1 MKTFININALHSWF
15 FNRFFDEEIAYIK
28 SLDQRI
34 LFATDKA
41 QSILGISENLPINHT
56 GTLVSDINVISGIE
70 QNIISE
76 TKDVIMMEAW
86 SINNEPEMLFWIKK
100 ALLVNDQIFFVVEKH
115 INGDFSVK
123 NLLHKKFP
131 ETRVERNYSMHTPK
145 ITEQE
150 KAVLFLLINGLST
163 FEIAEILCVA
173 EGTIRGHI
181 YNKVTKKF
189 QLMGYEVISRGEVI
203 EVAKT
208 LGYGNKL
215 PIKLLPYF
223 KTSTLLLKSI
233 SR

>member
-1 MKTFININALHSWF
+1 MKTFINTNELHNWF
-15 FNRFFDEEIAYIK
+15 SNRFFDDEIAYIK
-28 SLDQRI
+28 TIDQRI
-34 LFATDKA
+34 LFATDRA
-41 QSILGISENLPINHT
+41 QSILGISENLLINYT
-56 GTLVSDINVISGIE
+56 GSLVSDIDVISEIE
-70 QNIISE
+70 QGIINE

-100 ALLVNDQIFFVVEKH
+100 ALQVNDQILFVVEKH

-131 ETRVERNYSMHTPK
+131 EIRIERNYSMHTPK

-150 KAVLFLLINGLST
+150 KAVLFLMINGLST

-189 QLMGYEVISRGEVI
+189 QMMGYEVISRSDVI
-203 EVAKT
+203 EVARI
-208 LGYGNKL
+208 LGYGKKL
-215 PIKLLPYF
+215 PMKLLPYF
-223 KTSTLLLKSI
+223 KTNTLLLKSFN
-233 SR
+233 